1 MGMRT
6 ILGIW
11 MLVICAHVASAAA
24 PEIHVNIPLQGI
36 DAKERAAHTDAL
48 RTQTEALLRDAKL
61 DVKSA
66 DVCVSKLSIVI
77 GADKVTVSAEVR
89 LVLSTK
95 NDRILSLAAGT
106 ATFSIEKRQ
115 YRPEKTRELRGQV
128 LADAL
133 DGLGKR
139 VRAAYKRVA

>member
-11 MLVICAHVASAAA
+11 MLVICAHVASASV
-24 PEIHVNIPLQGI
+24 PEIHVSVPQHGI
-36 DAKERAAHTDAL
+36 DAAERAVHADAL
-48 RTQTEALLRDAKL
+48 RAQTEALLRDANIE
-61 DVKSA
+61 VKSA
-66 DVCVSKLSIVI
+66 DVCVSKLSIVV
-77 GADKVTVSAEVR
+77 GVDKVVVSAEVR

-95 NDRILSLAAGT
+95 DDRILSLAAGT
-106 ATFSIEKRQ
+106 ATFSIERRQ
-115 YRPEKTRELRGQV
+115 YRPEKTRELRSQV
-128 LADAL
+128 LAGAL

>member
-1 MGMRT
+1 MRT

-11 MLVICAHVASAAA
+11 MLVICAHVAHAAA
-24 PEIHVNIPLQGI
+24 PEIHVSVPQQGI
-36 DAKERAAHTDAL
+36 DAAERAVHADAL
-48 RTQTEALLRDAKL
+48 RAQTEALLREANIE
-61 DVKSA
+61 VKSA
-66 DVCVSKLSIVI
+66 DVCVSKLSIVV
-77 GADKVTVSAEVR
+77 GADKVTIKAEVR

-106 ATFSIEKRQ
+106 AMMSIEKRE

-128 LADAL
+128 LAGAL
-133 DGLGKR
+133 EGLGKR